1 MSTSTDLSLELPRL
15 PVRGQAFAVAKD
27 FIAFV
32 RKPTRRHPHPPG
44 VKTRVR
50 AILTLLAL
58 NALFTL
64 LVCSPMALILHRTI
78 GLDARPDLLATGG
91 FIFSALVVAP
101 VVEELMFRAG
111 LRSARWALF
120 GMPVMGSMFASN
132 ARITLSIAG
141 LTAIIWLIGRV
152 QSLRLPAEARAMR
165 RWKHGRAFIRH
176 YALVVWIPA
185 AVFGVIHLSNFVADA
200 GLGWRNVFLILAVL
214 SQCMGG
220 MVFSY
225 LRLRHG
231 LESSMA
237 AHFAWNAATIGL
249 SFI

>member
-1 MSTSTDLSLELPRL
+1 MSGSTDLSLELPRL
-15 PVRGQAFAVAKD
+15 PVRGEALAVAKD

-32 RKPTRRHPHPPG
+32 RKPTRGRPRAAN

-50 AILTLLAL
+50 AILTLLAV
-58 NALFTL
+58 NAVFTL
-64 LVCSPMALILHRTI
+64 LVCVPMLLVLRRTI
-78 GLDARPDLLATGG
+78 GLDARPDLLVTGG

-101 VVEELMFRAG
+101 VTEELMFRAG

-132 ARITLSIAG
+132 ARTVLAVAG
-141 LTAIIWLIGRV
+141 LAATLWLIGHLHG
-152 QSLRLPAEARAMR
+152 LRLPAEALARR
-165 RWKHGRAFIRH
+165 RWKRGRSFIRH
-176 YALVVWIPA
+176 YALVVWISA
-185 AVFGVIHLSNFVADA
+185 ALFGVVHISLFVADP
-200 GLGWRNVFLILAVL
+200 GLGWKNIFLVLAVM

-231 LESSMA
+231 LGSSMA
-237 AHFAWNAATIGL
+237 AHFAWNACTVGL

>member
-15 PVRGQAFAVAKD
+15 PVRGEALAVAKD

-32 RKPTRRHPHPPG
+32 RKPTRGHPRSAG
-44 VKTRVR
+44 VETRAR
-50 AILTLLAL
+50 NILTLLAV
-58 NALFTL
+58 NAVFTL
-64 LVCSPMALILHRTI
+64 LFCMPMMLILHGTI
-78 GLDARPDLLATGG
+78 GLNSRPHPGGAVGLVFDALL
-91 FIFSALVVAP
+91 FAP

-120 GMPVMGSMFASN
+120 GMPLMGALCTSN
-132 ARITLSIAG
+132 WKIMLSIAG

-152 QSLRLPAEARAMR
+152 QRLRLRPEALAMR

-176 YALVVWIPA
+176 YALVVWISA
-185 AVFGVIHLSNFVADA
+185 ALFGVIHLSNFVADA
-200 GLGWRNVFLILAVL
+200 GLGWKSVFLVLAVM

-237 AHFAWNAATIGL
+237 AHFTWNACTVWL

>member
-15 PVRGQAFAVAKD
+15 PVRGEALAVAKD

-32 RKPTRRHPHPPG
+32 RKPTRGHPRRAG
-44 VKTRVR
+44 VKTEIRT
-50 AILTLLAL
+50 ILTLLAV
-58 NALFTL
+58 NAVFTL
-64 LVCSPMALILHRTI
+64 LVCLPMQLVLHRTI
-78 GLDARPDLLATGG
+78 GLDVRPNLLGAGE
-91 FIFSALVVAP
+91 FAFSALVFAP

-120 GMPVMGSMFASN
+120 GMPVMGSMFASDSKVIL
-132 ARITLSIAG
+132 AVAG
-141 LTAIIWLIGRV
+141 LAAMIWLIGHLYG
-152 QSLRLPAEARAMR
+152 LRLPAEARAKR

-176 YALVVWIPA
+176 YALVVWVSA
-185 AVFGVIHLSNFVADA
+185 ALFGVVHISLFVADA
-200 GLGWRNVFLILAVL
+200 GLGWKNVFLVLAVM

-231 LESSMA
+231 LGSSVA
-237 AHFAWNAATIGL
+237 AHCAWNLFAIGL
-249 SFI
+249 SFL